1 MVVELVVRDLKLLK
15 PIKTILENEGLFVK
29 PIYSEGED
37 KIIRT
42 RISDSNHQLLESLG
56 TGVLVREIDGPVIQ
70 SHTKNDITEFTRHFF
85 EGKLENATVIKLLEV
100 LPVKYTVFPPLLLF
114 NYSKQRSFLNELW
127 QQTVPSELMDQF
139 YQAMLSAPFLAN
151 KKVSHIATNMPI
163 IESDVMRRPF
173 NIVPLYGFKNSI
185 PNEDKIWDSPSAQDF
200 QDALWCQVNQN
211 GIEQVWAPQ
220 FTMFSRGNI
229 KEKKRILDTF
239 TDIEG
244 NDVVDMYSGIG
255 YFTLSYLTR
264 NARTVFAFELNPW
277 SVEGLKRGLK
287 ANRIDQ
293 NRCHIFNESNANCLT
308 RIKEYASI
316 HGPPHI
322 RHINLGLLPS
332 SRDGWPLAVQ
342 LYRYQLQFSTD
353 RITIHIHENVHIDH
367 IRENSFIAN
376 TVAQLQEIDSELTY
390 TPTHLEQ
397 IKTFAPDVWHICLDV
412 DIDH

>member
-56 TGVLVREIDGPVIQ
+56 TGVLIREIDGPVIQ

-229 KEKKRILDTF
+229 KR
-239 TDIEG
+239 
-244 NDVVDMYSGIG
+244 
-255 YFTLSYLTR
+255 R
-264 NARTVFAFELNPW
+264 NV
-277 SVEGLKRGLK
+277 S
-287 ANRIDQ
+287 
-293 NRCHIFNESNANCLT
+293 
-308 RIKEYASI
+308 
-316 HGPPHI
+316 
-322 RHINLGLLPS
+322 
-332 SRDGWPLAVQ
+332 
-342 LYRYQLQFSTD
+342 
-353 RITIHIHENVHIDH
+353 
-367 IRENSFIAN
+367 
-376 TVAQLQEIDSELTY
+376 
-390 TPTHLEQ
+390 
-397 IKTFAPDVWHICLDV
+397 
-412 DIDH
+412 